1 MLETQ
6 LKLIHFVTK
15 MSLKFDQN
23 YVQKSNNVDIIDHL
37 DKIQSTHT
45 ITLLNINLVKFYK
58 HFSNKINQPQLCF
71 KHPFF
76 SENGWLSFKWVLE
89 KIIVF

>member
-15 MSLKFDQN
+15 MSLKVDQN
-23 YVQKSNNVDIIDHL
+23 YVQKSNNVDINNHL
-37 DKIQSTHT
+37 DNSHSTHT

-58 HFSNKINQPQLCF
+58 H
-71 KHPFF
+71 
-76 SENGWLSFKWVLE
+76 
-89 KIIVF
+89 